1 MAEPTSPSTPPV
13 TRTIC
18 PKCGLPM
25 FLVRVELTDKAGH
38 DQRIFEC
45 PGCDYSQQVNLKSR

>member
-25 FLVRVELTDKAGH
+25 FLVRVGVRRTKPATTNASLNVQDVTIPN
-38 DQRIFEC
+38 R
-45 PGCDYSQQVNLKSR
+45 ST